1 MANITAH
8 WSPGPQVLVEFYSSM
23 LSFLCDCFQSG
34 QSLLFLSFP
43 VHAVTSLP
51 VLSSSPPFCPL
62 NLWALKFLFVPSHR
76 LSLHLLSMF
85 FHLFG

>member
-34 QSLLFLSFP
+34 QSLLLSAFEFPSPCCDLPSCAEFLS
-43 VHAVTSLP
+43 TILP
-51 VLSSSPPFCPL
+51 TEFMGS
-62 NLWALKFLFVPSHR
+62 
-76 LSLHLLSMF
+76 
-85 FHLFG
+85 

>member
-1 MANITAH
+1 MTKITTHQDPKALFNFTLLCFPSCAIAFRVG
-8 WSPGPQVLVEFYSSM
+8 SPSFF
-23 LSFLCDCFQSG
+23 LS
-34 QSLLFLSFP
+34 LSFP
-43 VHAVTSLP
+43 VHAVTSPP